1 LTIGL
6 LEIGFPTPP
15 SHELL
20 REVALKPISMSTS
33 FQYLTTTNCT
43 YYVTNVT
50 QFENFAHVS
59 SLPTLEGY
67 QHY

>member
-1 LTIGL
+1 MV
-6 LEIGFPTPP
+6 EIGFPTPP

-20 REVALKPISMSTS
+20 RGIALKPRSMSTS
-33 FQYLTTTNCT
+33 FQDLTTKICT
-43 YYVTNVT
+43 YYVTNAT
-50 QFENFAHVS
+50 QFENFTHVS

>member
-1 LTIGL
+1 ME
-6 LEIGFPTPP
+6 EIGFLAPP

-20 REVALKPISMSTS
+20 KEVALKPRSMSTS
-33 FQYLTTTNCT
+33 FQDLTTTNCT
-43 YYVTNVT
+43 YYVTNAT
-50 QFENFAHVS
+50 QFENFTHVS